1 MLLLYPGE
9 LYRLLGASSLYTIF
23 DFFQSALT
31 SLKVDLDLS
40 KRENFYFGAKLVRGA
55 YMEQVF

>member
-1 MLLLYPGE
+1 MLY
-9 LYRLLGASSLYTIF
+9 LYTLF

-55 YMEQVF
+55 YMDQVC